1 MGKEKSAYEQMKLEF
16 NRPSNREEMEEELGC
31 VCANCGSD
39 LDIEYHHIVPLKL
52 GGSNRLTNIVPLCYV
67 CHKIAHGARN
77 IRRVCRS
84 ENGGRPRMK
93 LPENYRGVLEDYLC
107 GRIDRDTCYDKIGLL
122 GANKLTDKPFF
133 KEYLKENQIVKYKN
147 FLGRKKDDIHSI
159 ASYIIYEDG
168 KIERYYRDGSHESI
182 LPVNG

>member
-1 MGKEKSAYEQMKLEF
+1 MSKTKSAYEQMKLEF
-16 NRPSNREEMEEELGC
+16 NRPLHRQEMEEKLGC

-77 IRRVCRS
+77 IRKICHS
-84 ENGGRPRMK
+84 ERGGRPRMSLK
-93 LPENYRGVLEDYLC
+93 EDCREVLEDFLC
-107 GRIDRDTCYDKIGLL
+107 GRIDRDTCYKRIGLF

-133 KEYLKENQIVKYKN
+133 KEYLRENNIVRYRNLLGYKKSD
-147 FLGRKKDDIHSI
+147 GSAV
-159 ASYIIYEDG
+159 ASYIVYG
-168 KIERYYRDGSHESI
+168 DGSMVEY
-182 LPVNG
+182 LRNGSVRKTKI